1 MGPKLNIGTSS
12 TSHPANQAHHH
23 QGAGPNR
30 TASRR
35 SLTIALT
42 LTFGYML
49 AEVIGGMA
57 AHSLALIAGAGH
69 MVANS
74 VAIGL
79 ALLAM
84 WILARPVSITRTFGF
99 QRTEILAALLN
110 ALSLW
115 LVTAW
120 ISVEAYRRFIEPP
133 EVQGF

>member
-1 MGPKLNIGTSS
+1 
-12 TSHPANQAHHH
+12 
-23 QGAGPNR
+23 
-30 TASRR
+30 
-35 SLTIALT
+35 
-42 LTFGYML
+42 
-49 AEVIGGMA
+49 
-57 AHSLALIAGAGH
+57 

-79 ALLAM
+79 ALMAM

-99 QRTEILAALLN
+99 QRTEILAALRN

-115 LVTAW
+115 LVTTW

>member
-1 MGPKLNIGTSS
+1 MGSKLNIGTSS

-49 AEVIGGMA
+49 AEVIGCMA
-57 AHSLALIAGAGH
+57 AHSLALIADAGH
-69 MVANS
+69 RVANS

-79 ALLAM
+79 ALL
-84 WILARPVSITRTFGF
+84 
-99 QRTEILAALLN
+99 N

-115 LVTAW
+115 LVIAW